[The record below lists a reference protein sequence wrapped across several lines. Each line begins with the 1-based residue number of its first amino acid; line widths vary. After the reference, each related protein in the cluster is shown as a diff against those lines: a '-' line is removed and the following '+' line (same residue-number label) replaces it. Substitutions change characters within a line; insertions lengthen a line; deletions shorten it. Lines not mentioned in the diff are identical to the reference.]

1 MGDLFVEVVRLG
13 LLLTALTFGLWVA
26 GASVAAWVGWEKG
39 RDPIAWFVLAFFLSP
54 LVALIALVAVPT
66 RRVAR
71 TARRESRPTAEDPA
85 VAAARLVNAIRQDTR
100 WTEGARWDVATSAAT
115 STRRPW

>member
-1 MGDLFVEVVRLG
+1 MGDLVGEVVRVG
-13 LLLTALTFGLWVA
+13 LLLTLIAFGLWVG
-26 GASVAAWVGWEKG
+26 GASVAAWVGREKG

-66 RRVAR
+66 RRAAGAAR
-71 TARRESRPTAEDPA
+71 AASSPVEDPA
-85 VAAARLVNAIRQDTR
+85 VEAARLVNEVRQDAR
-100 WTEGARWDVATSAAT
+100 WAEDNRWDVATSAAT

>member
-1 MGDLFVEVVRLG
+1 MGDLVGEVVRLG
-13 LLLTALTFGLWVA
+13 LLLTLIAFGLWVG
-26 GASVAAWVGWEKG
+26 GASVAAWVGREKG

-66 RRVAR
+66 RRAAR
-71 TARRESRPTAEDPA
+71 AARAVSSPVEDPA
-85 VAAARLVNAIRQDTR
+85 VEAARLVNGVREDAR
-100 WTEGARWDVATSAAT
+100 WAEGNRWDVATSAAM

>member
-1 MGDLFVEVVRLG
+1 MGDLVGEIVRLG
-13 LLLTALTFGLWVA
+13 LLLTLLAFGLWVA

-71 TARRESRPTAEDPA
+71 TARRGSSPIEDPA
-85 VAAARLVNAIRQDTR
+85 VAAARLVNTIRQDNR

>member
-1 MGDLFVEVVRLG
+1 MGELVGEVLRLG
-13 LLLTALTFGLWVA
+13 MLLALLIFGLWVG

-39 RDPIAWFVLAFFLSP
+39 RDPVAWFVVAFFLSP

-66 RRVAR
+66 RRAAS
-71 TARRESRPTAEDPA
+71 TARGSPRSAEDPA
-85 VAAARLVNAIRQDTR
+85 VAAARLVNRIRQDNR
-100 WTEGARWDVATSAAT
+100 WAEGKRWDVATFAAT